1 MLVKTRHLLATLSQH
16 FCKKKISNFSLNE
29 VKTQNVYLIFFFFF
43 SELWNIK
50 VVWSLGILVPVL
62 HHILGMIKVLFI
74 CKVTLLVRK
83 ENFLPSFLCTTK
95 RMFRIFKTSYPS
107 YIRSLDNMLF
117 WLKKDLKFK
126 LHLALLCLPL
136 PLATQKK
143 STRFQE
149 SFL

>member
-1 MLVKTRHLLATLSQH
+1 MLLCRYIFA
-16 FCKKKISNFSLNE
+16 KKKNFKL
-29 VKTQNVYLIFFFFF
+29 LIERSKNLECVPNLFFFF

-107 YIRSLDNMLF
+107 YIRSLDNILF
-117 WLKKDLKFK
+117 WLKKDMKFK
-126 LHLALLCLPL
+126 LHLALLCLAL
-136 PLATQKK
+136 PLATHF
-143 STRFQE
+143 TE
-149 SFL
+149 